1 MPPIKKYTW
10 KHKKL
15 SVEIVVT
22 ASDYVTATQKFL
34 NVTHD
39 GRDWELQ
46 TDKI

>member
-1 MPPIKKYTW
+1 MPPIKEYIW

-15 SVEIVVT
+15 SVEIVVM
-22 ASDYVTATQKFL
+22 AYDYVTATKKLL
-34 NVTHD
+34 NVTQD